1 MSQYLRQSYERFSK
15 NIRVD
20 LDLSN
25 YATKADLKGG
35 KEIDKSALASKTDLT
50 SLKTRANNFDVDN
63 LKTVFADLRKL
74 SNAVDNNV
82 DRKKLR
88 ILNWLPKPM
97 LVTKT

>member
-1 MSQYLRQSYERFSK
+1 MSQYLPQSYERFSK

-35 KEIDKSALASKTDLT
+35 KEKTDLT
-50 SLKTRANNFDVDN
+50 SLKTRANNFAVDK
-63 LKTVFADLRKL
+63 LKNVFADLRKL
-74 SNAVDNNV
+74 SNAVDDNV

-88 ILNWLPKPM
+88 ILNRLAKSM
-97 LVTKT
+97 LLILRYLALVD